1 MNFLTKRLL
10 RRFGPAGRVADL
22 AVVGG
27 AALKF
32 AQKRGLITEDT
43 ARKLGASDSSA
54 GASLSIGEMALLGM
68 ALWRLI
74 SQFRSRQRTETIIID
89 IAE

>member
-1 MNFLTKRLL
+1 MKFLTNRLL
-10 RRFGPAGRVADL
+10 RRFGPVGRAADL

-32 AQKRGLITEDT
+32 AQRKGFVSEDT
-43 ARKLGASDSSA
+43 ARKLGASNSSA
-54 GASLSIGEMALLGM
+54 GSAISMGEMALLAM

-74 SQFRSRQRTETIIID
+74 SQFRSRQRTETIVID
-89 IAE
+89 LPK